1 MTDLALLAPIHS
13 NPECIQP
20 WDACWGEKE
29 CQSAYC
35 ELVSSPAP
43 LLPPSCQPP
52 ANHLPITP
60 PPLASG
66 AKRCQPALCN
76 PNPCV
81 TTRHPPPATRQVYTT
96 IATPKKEAWK
106 EMSCTDILSWIDT
119 NSGALND
126 PDQPAKPINYVGSA
140 KALGSHNDK
149 FCTMWSTCYL
159 WNFEK

>member
-35 ELVSSPAP
+35 ELVSSIYRNFITP
-43 LLPPSCQPP
+43 
-52 ANHLPITP
+52 HLPLIRQPHRP
-60 PPLASG
+60 PPFTSG
-66 AKRCQPALCN
+66 ANCCYFAYPTSPTAS
-76 PNPCV
+76 P
-81 TTRHPPPATRQVYTT
+81 TAIYQVYTT

>member
-1 MTDLALLAPIHS
+1 MPERLLRAREFDLPQLYHPTFA
-13 NPECIQP
+13 N
-20 WDACWGEKE
+20 
-29 CQSAYC
+29 
-35 ELVSSPAP
+35 
-43 LLPPSCQPP
+43 QPP
-52 ANHLPITP
+52 TTP
-60 PPLASG
+60 TTAIY
-66 AKRCQPALCN
+66 KRCQLLLLCI
-76 PNPCV
+76 PNIPNCV
-81 TTRHPPPATRQVYTT
+81 ANRHQVYTT